1 MKNRLYKLSIV
12 FLLLTLLFPSTALA
26 REGICGYE
34 GGISSGEEAGRT
46 ALEYQEVIFI
56 TGEPVIFKGTLNIK
70 KNQRKDIL
78 STTYTYSLRNTEQ
91 NGTLT
96 RVLIFETLAETK
108 ENGQTTETVSLT
120 SARENINLNGTSY
133 SIANRDSYEFT
144 RSSLIDPQPAVQYH
158 SGSMR
163 SRKVYQVGAAADGS
177 TVTVECDG
185 KISGYDQYW
194 GNAESLKLNYIISG
208 EKIEG
213 DGTDRWG
220 GTAEVSISSTSIEQL
235 QYEKNLPD
243 QISFEGS
250 YVQSRKNNNIL
261 EYTCMLPEF
270 DAKGVSTDRMI
281 SYRDSLKIETFPT
294 EKRLP
299 TADPTNI
306 RGHWA
311 EEDIKIM
318 FGLEVFKG
326 NGSNFNPDNYMSRAE
341 FATGLVQIAK
351 EIPTDPALN
360 VRTGGMTVR
369 RASNREVVVSP
380 YDDVSIENV
389 YFEQIKSA
397 YDRNL
402 LNGKGYNRF
411 GPNDSI
417 TRADATL
424 AFVRAIGLENMAPT
438 PTAVVDFR
446 DNDIIPSH
454 ARNAVYVAQKI
465 GLIRGDNRG
474 NMNPTKRL
482 TKAEAAVMFSNL
494 IKYLQYDISKDY
506 SERLINY

>member
-1 MKNRLYKLSIV
+1 MKKELYKLLIV
-12 FLLLTLLFPSTALA
+12 LLSLILIFPSSAFA

-46 ALEYQEVIFI
+46 ELEYHEVIFI
-56 TGEPVIFKGTLNIK
+56 TGEPVVFKGTLSIK
-70 KNQRKDIL
+70 KNQRKDKIN
-78 STTYTYSLRNTEQ
+78 TTYTYNLRNTEHD
-91 NGTLT
+91 GTLT
-96 RVLIFETLAETK
+96 RVLVFETYAQTK
-108 ENGQTTETVSLT
+108 ENGQITETSSLT
-120 SARENINLNGTSY
+120 SARENIDLDGTTY
-133 SIANRDSYEFT
+133 TIANRSGYEFT

-163 SRKVYQVGAAADGS
+163 SRKVYQVGAASEGN

-194 GNAESLKLNYIISG
+194 GNAESLKLNYVISG
-208 EKIEG
+208 EKVG
-213 DGTDRWG
+213 GNNADRWG
-220 GTAEVSISSTSIEQL
+220 GTATVSISSRSIEEL
-235 QYEKNLPD
+235 QYQKNLPD

-250 YVQSRKNNNIL
+250 YVQSRKNNNVL
-261 EYTCMLPEF
+261 EYKCFLPEF
-270 DAKGVSTDRMI
+270 DAKGVSTDRMLE
-281 SYRDSLKIETFPT
+281 YKDSLKIETFPT
-294 EKRLP
+294 QERLP
-299 TADPTNI
+299 TANPANI

-311 EEDIKIM
+311 EKEIMIM

-326 NGSNFNPDNYMSRAE
+326 NGSNFFPDNYMSRAE

-351 EIPTDPALN
+351 EIPSDPALK
-360 VRTGGMTVR
+360 VRAATTTR
-369 RASNREVVVSP
+369 RTSRKELIVSP
-380 YDDVSIENV
+380 FDDVSIENV

-402 LNGKGYNRF
+402 LNGKGYNIF
-411 GPNDSI
+411 APNDSI

-424 AFVRAIGLENMAPT
+424 AFVRTIGLENMAPT
-438 PTAVVDFR
+438 PTAVADFR
-446 DNDIIPSH
+446 DNDIIPAH
-454 ARNAVYVAQKI
+454 ARNAAYVAQKI

-494 IKYLQYDISKDY
+494 IKYLQYDISKEY